1 MNLLPYFLIWSGLAM
16 FVLGLA
22 LYRHLVS
29 MHEDEFLHL
38 GAGGEKLI
46 PEQVAVYDKLG
57 GVDRWGKR
65 LTALTLGL
73 GALLLVAYL
82 YKVLQAG
89 LA

>member
-1 MNLLPYFLIWSGLAM
+1 MNLLLYFLIWSGLAM

-46 PEQVAVYDKLG
+46 PDQVAVYE
-57 GVDRWGKR
+57 
-65 LTALTLGL
+65 
-73 GALLLVAYL
+73 
-82 YKVLQAG
+82 
-89 LA
+89 

>member
-1 MNLLPYFLIWSGLAM
+1 MNLLPYFLIWSGLAL

-46 PEQVAVYDKLG
+46 PEQVAVYDRLG

-73 GALLLVAYL
+73 GALLLVTYL